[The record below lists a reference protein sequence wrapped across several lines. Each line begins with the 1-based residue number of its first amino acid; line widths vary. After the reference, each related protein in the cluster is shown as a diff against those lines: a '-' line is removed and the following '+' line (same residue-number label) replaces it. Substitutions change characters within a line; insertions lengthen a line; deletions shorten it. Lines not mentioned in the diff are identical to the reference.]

1 MTTTAPI
8 ISVTGGGEPTPPAL
22 SRTSRPGER
31 VVMVLL
37 RLAAF
42 VDYFVGNLPQVT
54 EAALYIPLNEEQ
66 MQETETALGQLQ

>member
-8 ISVTGGGEPTPPAL
+8 MSVTGGGDPTPPAL

-37 RLAAF
+37 RLASF
-42 VDYFVGNLPQVT
+42 VSVASSV
-54 EAALYIPLNEEQ
+54 
-66 MQETETALGQLQ
+66 